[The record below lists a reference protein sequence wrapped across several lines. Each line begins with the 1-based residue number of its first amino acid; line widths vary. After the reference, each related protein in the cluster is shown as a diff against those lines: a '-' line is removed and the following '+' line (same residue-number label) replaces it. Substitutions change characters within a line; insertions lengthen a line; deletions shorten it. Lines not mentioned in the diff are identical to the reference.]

1 MLEFTPI
8 TYKNAARVR
17 ACYRHCDYRVSDYSV
32 GMKLM
37 WKSYFRP
44 EIAFACGCLIVKDTF
59 GGKVRFDYPVP
70 ETEDADIDGALDEI
84 EKYCMDKYIPLVFY
98 AVPQEKLGALIARYR
113 YCRTESTPVLDEYIY
128 RADDMMSFSGK
139 HYSGQRNH
147 INKFYKLYP
156 NAKFRTLEASDKP
169 KLEKFFGKFTY
180 SSQKNGRGADVELKR
195 SRETLLRD
203 ISWGCAGCMELDGE
217 IIALSLGEICGDT
230 MIIHIEKAL
239 HEYEGVYPAT
249 VSAFAERFC
258 GGVKYINREEDTG
271 DPGLRRSKT
280 QYRPKFMQR
289 KYDVYVE
296 TELRAWDKIPT
307 LKTERLTLAPLT
319 DSEAKD
325 YFKLCT
331 DDERNKYWGYDYRE
345 DCENP
350 EEDYFINVARDDFAS
365 KTAANFAIK
374 YGRKFIGEVILYD
387 FDYHGGAQIG
397 VRILSGCD
405 GRGFGKEAI
414 SAVMDAALYDLE
426 LSVVY
431 AKCYLENVKS
441 QRMLSACMQ
450 KTGEDADFRY
460 FERRI

>member
-169 KLEKFFGKFTY
+169 KVHLQLSEKRQG
-180 SSQKNGRGADVELKR
+180 
-195 SRETLLRD
+195 
-203 ISWGCAGCMELDGE
+203 
-217 IIALSLGEICGDT
+217 
-230 MIIHIEKAL
+230 
-239 HEYEGVYPAT
+239 
-249 VSAFAERFC
+249 
-258 GGVKYINREEDTG
+258 
-271 DPGLRRSKT
+271 
-280 QYRPKFMQR
+280 
-289 KYDVYVE
+289 
-296 TELRAWDKIPT
+296 
-307 LKTERLTLAPLT
+307 
-319 DSEAKD
+319 
-325 YFKLCT
+325 
-331 DDERNKYWGYDYRE
+331 
-345 DCENP
+345 
-350 EEDYFINVARDDFAS
+350 
-365 KTAANFAIK
+365 
-374 YGRKFIGEVILYD
+374 
-387 FDYHGGAQIG
+387 
-397 VRILSGCD
+397 SGC
-405 GRGFGKEAI
+405 RA
-414 SAVMDAALYDLE
+414 
-426 LSVVY
+426 
-431 AKCYLENVKS
+431 
-441 QRMLSACMQ
+441 
-450 KTGEDADFRY
+450 
-460 FERRI
+460 